1 MISFLFS
8 ARPTL
13 PAALGL
19 SSALDLVARDRELI
33 SCKSLKSKIYA
44 SLDVDELIRGGLRM
58 SGLPHSPHALVTGG
72 GRGIGRA
79 IAATLAQAGAVVTVL
94 GRNRALLDEAVAA
107 GAAHFAVVADV
118 ADQAAVGAAMAE
130 AAARQPIDILI
141 ANAGAAE
148 SAPFAKS
155 DAALF
160 RRMMDVN
167 FMGVVHAVQAVLPA
181 MRERPCGRIVAVAS
195 TAGLK
200 GYAYVSAYSAAK
212 HAVVGL
218 VRSLALELASTRIT
232 VNAVCPGFT
241 DTDLVAGS
249 IDNIMKKTGRSHA
262 QAVAELAKHNPQ
274 GRLVT
279 PAEVADTVLWL
290 CGEGAD
296 AITGQAIAVAG
307 GEI

>member
-1 MISFLFS
+1 
-8 ARPTL
+8 
-13 PAALGL
+13 
-19 SSALDLVARDRELI
+19 
-33 SCKSLKSKIYA
+33 
-44 SLDVDELIRGGLRM
+44 M
-58 SGLPHSPHALVTGG
+58 SGLPRSSHALVTGG

-79 IAATLAQAGAVVTVL
+79 IASALAQAGATVTVL
-94 GRNRALLDEAVAA
+94 GRNHATLDEAIAA
-107 GAAHFAVVADV
+107 GAAHFATVADV
-118 ADQAAVGAAMAE
+118 ADQAAVSAAIAE
-130 AAARQPIDILI
+130 AAGRQPIDILI

-160 RRMMDVN
+160 HRMMDVN
-167 FMGVVHAVQAVLPA
+167 FMGVVHSIQAVLPA
-181 MRERPCGRIVAVAS
+181 MRDRPHGRIVAVAS

-218 VRSLALELASTRIT
+218 VRSLALELASTRVT

-241 DTDLVAGS
+241 DTDLLAGS
-249 IDNIMKKTGRSHA
+249 IDNIMNKTGRSHE
-262 QAVAELAKHNPQ
+262 QAVAELSRHNPQ

-290 CGEGAD
+290 CGEGAG

-307 GEI
+307 GEV

>member
-1 MISFLFS
+1 LLREFN
-8 ARPTL
+8 RPPPYAKRFQAIL
-13 PAALGL
+13 AKIL
-19 SSALDLVARDRELI
+19 
-33 SCKSLKSKIYA
+33 SLKYIA
-44 SLDVDELIRGGLRM
+44 SNDPEGNWRM
-58 SGLPHSPHALVTGG
+58 SELSRSSHALVTGG
-72 GRGIGRA
+72 GRGIGRET
-79 IAATLAQAGAVVTVL
+79 AASLARAGATVTVL
-94 GRNRALLDEAVAA
+94 GRNRAALDEVVAA
-107 GAAHFAVVADV
+107 GFAHAAVVADV
-118 ADQAAVGAAMAE
+118 ADQVGLNSAIVE
-130 AAARQPIDILI
+130 AAARQPIDILV

-167 FMGVVHAVQAVLPA
+167 FMGVVYATQAVLPSMKA
-181 MRERPCGRIVAVAS
+181 RGRGRIVAVAS

-200 GYAYVSAYSAAK
+200 GYAYVSAYAAAK

-218 VRSLALELASTRIT
+218 VRSLALELATTGIT
-232 VNAVCPGFT
+232 INAVCPGFT
-241 DTDLVAGS
+241 DTDLLAGS
-249 IDNIMKKTGRSHA
+249 IDTIMNKTGRSRDE
-262 QAVAELAKHNPQ
+262 AVAELAKHNPQ

-290 CGEGAD
+290 CGDGAS